1 MAKIIFGL
9 LQAATIKGTIYD
21 QSTKEPL
28 IGASIFIEDKS
39 IGTASD
45 IDGSF
50 LLGNIRSCSTCT
62 YTLKSTYIGYKPLSK
77 KIDLFEDKEIILDLF
92 LDPQSVDVDET
103 TVTAERRQM
112 KITESPAA
120 VEIISAG
127 DIKREESANLG
138 SYLDG
143 IKGVD
148 FSSSGINN
156 YSISVRG
163 FNSSFTSRLL
173 TLSDGRQVLVLSE
186 TIEDFLNKNSII
198 DS

>member
-1 MAKIIFGL
+1 MENN
-9 LQAATIKGTIYD
+9 QNT
-21 QSTKEPL
+21 EPTQYGVRNL
-28 IGASIFIEDKS
+28 PALNP
-39 IGTASD
+39 TP
-45 IDGSF
+45 
-50 LLGNIRSCSTCT
+50 T
-62 YTLKSTYIGYKPLSK
+62 
-77 KIDLFEDKEIILDLF
+77 LFEPELFENKDIILDLF
-92 LDPQSVDVDET
+92 LEPQSVDIEET

-127 DIKREESANLG
+127 DIKREESTNLG

-163 FNSSFTSRLL
+163 FNSSFSTRLL
-173 TLSDGRQVLVLSE
+173 TLTDGRVANIPALRVINYSLIPQSSKDIEAIEIDVDE
-186 TIEDFLNKNSII
+186 TGPRLTDDQLYERYQKIAQNI
-198 DS
+198 